1 VGDDCGMDF
10 LKKEKKGKRI
20 YFLCGLLPSCFLCL
34 CKLCFLTL
42 LKHSYLVV
50 YQLVHYY
57 LLFSTAVRKEPEEHC
72 LSSLECCV
80 QTLKLLEP
88 HNPNAHRAAT
98 HLLAALQLLVN
109 QQMDIKLV
117 PDPRHVKLRH
127 VSQLEKDR
135 RRIEIETTLFPSST
149 ITTTYKNS
157 ATATTTTTTTTAS
170 PDSNNLVTVVQT
182 QKPRLMAM
190 QLEDGST
197 LRKLRHVD
205 APLVR
210 QHWEQYGGSLTT
222 ASASSSVGEGGDA
235 KSSSS
240 SSLSESIARRIDK
253 GVACFG
259 IFRGHDLIAFVVQ
272 YENGVLGMLYVQESY
287 RNRGYGTILIQVAT
301 KALEEHQLE
310 CIAWIVDGNTASET
324 VFTNCGWVKENPHQ
338 KRGTGSRRAPRK
350 WIRNGHS
357 ARNCMDSGDK
367 SKNNSSNNDKDENNE
382 EEYPLDQEENKH
394 N

>member
-1 VGDDCGMDF
+1 
-10 LKKEKKGKRI
+10 LKKEEDLERF
-20 YFLCGLLPSCFLCL
+20 YFLCGLLPPCFLCL
-34 CKLCFLTL
+34 CKLCSLTL
-42 LKHSYLVV
+42 LKHSSLVV
-50 YQLVHYY
+50 YQLVNYY
-57 LLFSTAVRKEPEEHC
+57 YSTAVRKEPEEHC

-109 QQMDIKLV
+109 QQMDMKLV
-117 PDPRHVKLRH
+117 PDPRHVKLRQ

-135 RRIEIETTLFPSST
+135 RRMEIETTLFPSST
-149 ITTTYKNS
+149 ITTETINNSNS
-157 ATATTTTTTTTAS
+157 ATATATATTTS
-170 PDSNNLVTVVQT
+170 HQDSNDVVAK
-182 QKPRLMAM
+182 KPRLMAM

-210 QHWEQYGGSLTT
+210 QHWEEYGDSRTT
-222 ASASSSVGEGGDA
+222 TSGSSSVGAGGDA
-235 KSSSS
+235 SSSSSS
-240 SSLSESIARRIDK
+240 SSLSESFSSEAIARRIDR

-259 IFRGHDLIAFVVQ
+259 IFRGHDLIAFVAQ
-272 YENGVLGMLYVQESY
+272 YENGVLGMLYVQETY

-338 KRGTGSRRAPRK
+338 KRGTGRRRAPRK
-350 WIRNGHS
+350 WIRNFRS
-357 ARNCMDSGDK
+357 ARNCMDSEAK
-367 SKNNSSNNDKDENNE
+367 NKNNSSSNDKDEKNE
-382 EEYPLDQEENKH
+382 EE
-394 N
+394 